1 MILNIFLVYTA
12 FGIFNLLINLF
23 FFNVGHILYARK
35 TGTIK
40 IKGVTYDVLQRDP
53 LYLQVITTIVVIY
66 VWPYFIHLMVSNN
79 RKPKDES
86 K

>member
-12 FGIFNLLINLF
+12 FGIFNLLVNLIL
-23 FFNVGHILYARK
+23 FNVGHILYARK

-53 LYLQVITTIVVIY
+53 LYLKIITTIVVIY

-79 RKPKDES
+79 RKSKNES

>member
-12 FGIFNLLINLF
+12 FGIFNLLVNLI

-35 TGTIK
+35 TGSIK

-53 LYLQVITTIVVIY
+53 LYLKVITTIVVIY

-79 RKPKDES
+79 RKS
-86 K
+86 KNENK

>member
-1 MILNIFLVYTA
+1 MILNILLVYTA
-12 FGIFNLLINLF
+12 FGIFNLLVNLI

-53 LYLQVITTIVVIY
+53 LYLKIITTIVVIY

-79 RKPKDES
+79 RKSKNES

>member
-12 FGIFNLLINLF
+12 FGIFNLLVNLI

-40 IKGVTYDVLQRDP
+40 IKGVTYDVLKRDP
-53 LYLQVITTIVVIY
+53 LYLKIITTIVVIY

-79 RKPKDES
+79 RKSKNES

>member
-12 FGIFNLLINLF
+12 FGVLNLLVNLIL
-23 FFNVGHILYARK
+23 FNVGHILYARK
-35 TGTIK
+35 TGSVK
-40 IKGVTYDVLQRDP
+40 IKGVTYDVLQKDP

-66 VWPYFIHLMVSNN
+66 VWPYFIHLMVTNN
-79 RKPKDES
+79 RKSKDES

>member
-12 FGIFNLLINLF
+12 FGVLNLLVNLF

-35 TGTIK
+35 TGSVK
-40 IKGVTYDVLQRDP
+40 IKGITYDVLQKDP

-79 RKPKDES
+79 RKSKDES